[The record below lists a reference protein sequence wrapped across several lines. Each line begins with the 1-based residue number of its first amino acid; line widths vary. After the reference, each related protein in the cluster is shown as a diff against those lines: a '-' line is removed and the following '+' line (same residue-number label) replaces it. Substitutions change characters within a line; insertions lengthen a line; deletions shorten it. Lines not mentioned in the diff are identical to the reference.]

1 MKRVYRYI
9 VTGLISGLLL
19 ASSGWA
25 APGSGMGQY
34 ASDQPIEI
42 TADRLEGNDQAG
54 RATFSGAVVARQGNV
69 TIYAGQL
76 TVFYPAGQRDI
87 DRVEAYGA
95 VRIVQ
100 GEKVATGE
108 KAVFFNKEGRVVL
121 SGNPKVHQ
129 GQDFVQGEEI
139 TVYLNEER
147 SVVTGGSGGRVNATF
162 HPQGGGK

>member
-1 MKRVYRYI
+1 MKRVFNYI
-9 VTGLISGLLL
+9 VTGILSVLLL
-19 ASSGWA
+19 ACPVSA
-25 APGSGMGQY
+25 DPVSGMSQY

-42 TADRLEGNDQAG
+42 TADRLEGDDQAG
-54 RATFSGAVVARQGNV
+54 RATFSGAVVARQADV
-69 TIYAGQL
+69 TIYAGKL
-76 TVFYPAGQRDI
+76 TVFYPAGQREI

-147 SVVTGGSGGRVNATF
+147 SVVTGGSNGRVNATF

>member
-1 MKRVYRYI
+1 MKKGCLYVI
-9 VTGLISGLLL
+9 VGMISGLLVAL
-19 ASSGWA
+19 PAWA
-25 APGSGMGQY
+25 ASVSGAGPY
-34 ASDQPIEI
+34 ASQQPIEI
-42 TADRLEGNDQAG
+42 TADRLEGDDLAG
-54 RATFSGAVVARQGNV
+54 KATFVGGVVARQGDV
-69 TIYAGQL
+69 TIYAGQII
-76 TVFYPAGQRDI
+76 VFFPTRERDI

-100 GEKVATGE
+100 GERVATGE

-147 SVVTGGSGGRVNATF
+147 SVVTGGTKSRVNATF